1 MWYSTSNSL
10 ACQFLNLFISSDFFF
25 PVHVSHSHFMPCKLS
40 PPFNILSPKL
50 LIQMWHTLTTTF
62 QVAGSTSP
70 TITITDPTYS
80 TFFFLF
86 IKVFFHFLPYLTQV
100 AQSITA
106 VPLLPTPQISCL
118 TMMLLLMRR
127 MMFLYSYS
135 QNTTNSQ

>member
-40 PPFNILSPKL
+40 PPFNILSLKL

-86 IKVFFHFLPYLTQV
+86 IKVFFSLSSLSNLGCIEHHCSTT
-100 AQSITA
+100 TA
-106 VPLLPTPQISCL
+106 NTTDLLPHYDVVVDEENDVFVLI
-118 TMMLLLMRR
+118 
-127 MMFLYSYS
+127 
-135 QNTTNSQ
+135 